1 MQTSRPGATGRKPKQ
16 THMEIDRSTSQNALV
31 IGSGV
36 GGLSTA
42 IILAQL
48 GFQTTVIEKN
58 PLPGGLMRGYIRQ
71 GLDCAVGVHYLG
83 SLDAGQVL
91 RRLFDLL
98 GVSEGIPVE
107 RMGADGIIDRYIFAD
122 FTFDLPE
129 GLGAYE
135 ENLRSTFPD
144 EHRQIS
150 TIMEIIRRNSEKM
163 HTLDFLFSRQNDGA
177 MLESMK
183 PFGEI
188 LTELKCSPGLRA
200 VLGMPC
206 CWIGV
211 PLDSCPAFYHNMV
224 LATYLFSSW
233 RLKCSSARMAKAFT
247 DRLKSLGGQ
256 IIAGDGVEKILVNHR
271 VVEGVQL
278 KSGSILKSPVV
289 IGSVHPKVVL
299 GMLPDGAAKPSYRR
313 LVSKLVD
320 TDGMFCAHVSVDAP
334 PHEAIPYNIFKVDT
348 EKNGN
353 ILDLIYYQ
361 LRESERAGKNLLTI
375 LTSGEYERWQKWE
388 HTQTGQR
395 SADYVREK
403 ENRAWRLIREAE
415 DIFGPLQ
422 GAKLID
428 AYTPL
433 TTRDWVNSPQG
444 SAYGV
449 LRSSDQLLEA
459 SILNRTSVKGLFLS
473 GQSVMAPGV
482 IGTILG
488 SLRTVKLIIGPE
500 RYKKMFK
507 HLSLEK

>member
-1 MQTSRPGATGRKPKQ
+1 
-16 THMEIDRSTSQNALV
+16 MEIDKSASQNALV

-58 PLPGGLMRGYIRQ
+58 PLPGGLMRGYTRE

-83 SLDAGQVL
+83 SLDDGQVL
-91 RRLFDLL
+91 HRLFDLL
-98 GVSEGIPVE
+98 GVSEKIPVE
-107 RMGADGIIDRYIFAD
+107 RMGTDGIIDRYIFED
-122 FTFDLPE
+122 FAFDLPD
-129 GLGAYE
+129 GLDAYE
-135 ENLRSTFPD
+135 NNLRVAFPD

-150 TIMEIIRRNSEKM
+150 VIMKIIRQNSEKM
-163 HTLDFLFSRQNDGA
+163 HALDFLFSRQIDVS
-177 MLESMK
+177 MLENMR

-233 RLKCSSARMAKAFT
+233 RLKCRSAQMANVFA

-256 IIAGDGVEKILVNHR
+256 IIAGNGVEKILVNHR

-278 KSGSILKSPVV
+278 KSGSVLKSPVV
-289 IGSVHPKVVL
+289 IGTIHPKVVL
-299 GMLPDGAAKPSYRR
+299 DMLPDGAAKPSYRR
-313 LVSKLVD
+313 LVSKLVNS
-320 TDGMFCAHVSVDAP
+320 DGMFCAHVSVNASL
-334 PHEAIPYNIFKVDT
+334 HVAIPHNIFKINT
-348 EKNGN
+348 GKNGN
-353 ILDLIYYQ
+353 ILDLRYYQ
-361 LRESERAGKNLLTI
+361 LRESERDGKNLLTI

-388 HTQTGQR
+388 HTKTGR
-395 SADYVREK
+395 RGGAYAREK
-403 ENRAWRLIREAE
+403 KNRAWRLIHEAE

-422 GAKLID
+422 DAKLVD

-433 TTRDWVNSPQG
+433 TIRDWVNSPGG

-459 SILNRTSVKGLFLS
+459 SILNRTSVKGLFLA
-473 GQSVMAPGV
+473 GQNVMAPG
-482 IGTILG
+482 ILGTILG
-488 SLRTVKLIIGPE
+488 SLDTVKLIIGPE
-500 RYKKMFK
+500 RYGKIFK
-507 HLSLEK
+507 QLRA

>member
-1 MQTSRPGATGRKPKQ
+1 
-16 THMEIDRSTSQNALV
+16 MEIDRSTSQNALV

-48 GFQTTVIEKN
+48 GYQTTVIEKN
-58 PLPGGLMRGYIRQ
+58 RLPGGLMRGYTRQ
-71 GLDCAVGVHYLG
+71 GMDCAVGVHYLG
-83 SLDAGQVL
+83 SLDDGQTL
-91 RRLFDLL
+91 RRLFDFL

-107 RMGADGIIDRYIFAD
+107 RMGTDGIIDRYIFED
-122 FTFDLPE
+122 FTFDLPD
-129 GLGAYE
+129 GFDAYE
-135 ENLRSTFPD
+135 KNLRTAFPD
-144 EHRQIS
+144 EDRQIS
-150 TIMEIIRRNSEKM
+150 AIMKIIRQHGEKI

-177 MLESMK
+177 MLESMQ

-211 PLDSCPAFYHNMV
+211 PLESCPAFYHNMV
-224 LATYLFSSW
+224 LATYLYSSW
-233 RLKCSSARMAKAFT
+233 RLKCSSARMARAFS

-278 KSGSILKSPVV
+278 KSGSILKSAVV

-313 LVSKLVD
+313 LVSKLAD
-320 TDGMFCAHVSVDAP
+320 TDGMFCAHVRVDAP
-334 PHEAIPYNIFKVDT
+334 PHEAVPYNIFKVDT

-353 ILDLIYYQ
+353 ILDLKYYQ
-361 LRESERAGKNLLTI
+361 LKESERAGKNLLTI
-375 LTSGEYERWQKWE
+375 LTSGDYERWQKWE
-388 HTQTGQR
+388 HTKTGQR

-449 LRSSDQLLEA
+449 LRSSAQLLEA
-459 SILNRTSVKGLFLS
+459 SILNRTSVKGLFLA
-473 GQSVMAPGV
+473 GQNVTAPG
-482 IGTILG
+482 ILGTILG
-488 SLRTVKLIIGPE
+488 SFGTVKLILGPE
-500 RYKKMFK
+500 RFRQVFKQLRQKK
-507 HLSLEK
+507 